1 MKRLLYILFSALAVL
16 SLISFNARGAE
27 ADTIPVR
34 TAVHENDTLPEGII
48 TTAEATIP
56 EITDPVELDF
66 ESNLDSL
73 LNLWYVS
80 NAPRRARTGPLA
92 DSSGFVIPSFPDS
105 VYIERLARL
114 PSVIDLSFNNVVR
127 NYINVYTV
135 NRREQMEV
143 MLALTEY
150 YFPLFEQILDY
161 YDIPLELRYLPV
173 VESALNPRA
182 VSRVGATG
190 IWQFMFGTA
199 RMYNLTMNSL
209 VDERRDPYASTHAAA
224 RYLKDLF
231 GIYND
236 WTLALAAYNCGPG
249 NVNRAIR
256 RAGGSR
262 DYWRIY
268 YFLPRETRGYVP
280 AFIAATYA
288 MNYYTEHALSPA
300 DLELPLFTDTV
311 MINRNLHLMQVAEV
325 LDIPVSMIR
334 DMNPQYRRDVI
345 PADER
350 PFPLRLPA
358 GETTRFAGLAD
369 SVYAYRADHYLKREN
384 LVVTPGRPG
393 VMPDPPAGR
402 SQVNYTVK
410 SGDNLGY
417 ISQWFNVRVSD
428 LRHWNGITGNLIRTG
443 QRLVIYVPSDQT
455 GYYNQVNNLSFAEKQ
470 ARVGRAPSANR
481 ADVIV
486 VSDDSGEFL
495 YYTVRRGD
503 TLWGIARQFPG
514 VSERDILRLNSLSNA
529 NRIYPGQQLRIKPS
543 G

>member
-1 MKRLLYILFSALAVL
+1 MRPLLPATIIVLALL
-16 SLISFNARGAE
+16 SFPSIAGISE
-27 ADTIPVR
+27 MDTVTYRTTVPV
-34 TAVHENDTLPEGII
+34 TDSLPEGII
-48 TTAEATIP
+48 MDPGEP
-56 EITDPVELDF
+56 DYEITDPVELIF

-73 LNLWYVS
+73 LNLWYVK
-80 NAPRRARTGPLA
+80 NAPRRNRGEPLK
-92 DSSGFVIPSFPDS
+92 DSSDFTPPSFIDS
-105 VYIERLARL
+105 VYIERLARI
-114 PSVIDLSFNNVVR
+114 PSVIDLSFNSVVR

-135 NRREQMEV
+135 NRREQMQV

-150 YFPLFEQILDY
+150 YFPVFEEILDY
-161 YDIPLELRYLPV
+161 YDLPLELRYLPV

-209 VDERRDPYASTHAAA
+209 VDERRDPYAATHAAA
-224 RYLKDLF
+224 RYLSDLY
-231 GIYND
+231 GIFND

-288 MNYYTEHALSPA
+288 MNYYEEHALVPA

-311 MINRNLHLMQVAEV
+311 MVTRDLHLMQVSEV
-325 LDIPVSMIR
+325 LGLPINLLRDI
-334 DMNPQYRRDVI
+334 NPHYRRDVI
-345 PADER
+345 PAGGQSMA
-350 PFPLRLPA
+350 LRLPA
-358 GETTRFAGLAD
+358 EQATRFIDLAD
-369 SVYAYRADHYLKREN
+369 SIYAYRAEHYLKREN
-384 LVVTPGRPG
+384 LVVSPGRPG
-393 VMPDPPAGR
+393 LAPDPPAGR
-402 SQVNYTVK
+402 TQVNYTVK
-410 SGDNLGY
+410 SGDNLGF
-417 ISQWFNVRVSD
+417 IAQWFNVGVSE
-428 LRHWNGITGNLIRTG
+428 LRHWNNIRGNLIRTG
-443 QRLVIYVPSDQT
+443 QRLIVFVPSARTD
-455 GYYNQVNNLSFAEKQ
+455 YYNEVNNLSFAEKQ
-470 ARVGRAPSANR
+470 ARVGRAPAVNQPTLS
-481 ADVIV
+481 V
-486 VSDDSGEFL
+486 VSDESGEFV

-514 VSERDILRLNSLSNA
+514 VSERDILQLNGLSNA
-529 NRIYPGQQLRIKPS
+529 NRIFPGQQLKIKPA